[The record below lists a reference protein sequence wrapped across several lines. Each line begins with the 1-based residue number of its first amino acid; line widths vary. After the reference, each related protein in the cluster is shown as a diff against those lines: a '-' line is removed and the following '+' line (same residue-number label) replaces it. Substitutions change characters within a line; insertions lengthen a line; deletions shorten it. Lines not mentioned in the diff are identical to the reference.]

1 MFFWA
6 LTAILWDFFF
16 NAGVGSGGGA
26 AAGAAGRRGG
36 REALERLRPFRPE
49 AVPEVIP
56 EAIPDADPDAVLQL
70 LHRLW
75 QRLDAVCG
83 SPTTADDRQVG
94 RHESFPLK
102 KTKKQ
107 MNHDVQSARFWNE
120 FPFSDIFGKYRRVKK
135 VL

>member
-1 MFFWA
+1 MDRAAA
-6 LTAILWDFFF
+6 LLRALRD
-16 NAGVGSGGGA
+16 GGG
-26 AAGAAGRRGG
+26 GG
-36 REALERLRPFRPE
+36 RNRFRPEGLPQRLEALERLRPFRPE

-120 FPFSDIFGKYRRVKK
+120 FPLSDIFGKYRRVKK